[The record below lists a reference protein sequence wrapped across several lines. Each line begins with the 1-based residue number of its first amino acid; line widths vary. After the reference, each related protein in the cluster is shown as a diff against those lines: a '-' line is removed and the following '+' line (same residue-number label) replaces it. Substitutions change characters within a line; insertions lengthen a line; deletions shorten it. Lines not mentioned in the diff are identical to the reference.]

1 MKLFRSK
8 VVFFFGRRQEGAPV
22 ASELLGG
29 HNSVAI
35 PMAAME
41 MIQLIYDDLAF
52 EFIVIDTNRVPPSW
66 VLEALRELA
75 KAIGIEELVAWQ
87 VVDLCCTGNNVNVGL
102 PQLEFIH
109 KTAALVEAS
118 VVLGT
123 ILGDGS
129 ENQVEK
135 LRTFARKI
143 GLLFHVVNN
152 ILDATKFSE
161 ELGKTAGKDLV
172 ADKATYPK
180 LLGLDQSREFAEKL
194 NEEAKEQLA
203 EFDLTR
209 QLQYCFG

>member
-8 VVFFFGRRQEGAPV
+8 VFFVGRRQEGAPV
-22 ASELLGG
+22 ASELVGG
-29 HNSVAI
+29 HKSVAI
-35 PMAAME
+35 PMAATE

-52 EFIVIDTNRVPPSW
+52 EFIVIDANRVPPSW

-87 VVDLCCTGNNVNVGL
+87 VVDLSCTGNNVNMGL

-123 ILGDGS
+123 ILG
-129 ENQVEK
+129 
-135 LRTFARKI
+135 
-143 GLLFHVVNN
+143 
-152 ILDATKFSE
+152 E

-203 EFDLTR
+203 EFDLD
-209 QLQYCFG
+209 